1 MPIKHLRQAEVAQRW
16 NVSPRTLERWR
27 WTGQG
32 PRFLK
37 VGGRVVYRVED
48 IEAYET
54 EQSAHQHTAARGTRT
69 GGCAMIVLRHK
80 PLVTEIDLCAWLS
93 QAAPADALEYHRGFL
108 VLDIDPRISGFANG
122 DRLELIA
129 VASRA

>member
-37 VGGRVVYRVED
+37 VGGRVVYRIED
-48 IEAYET
+48 IEAYEVG
-54 EQSAHQHTAARGTRT
+54 QLRT
-69 GGCAMIVLRHK
+69 STVQ
-80 PLVTEIDLCAWLS
+80 PE
-93 QAAPADALEYHRGFL
+93 APAQAGAR
-108 VLDIDPRISGFANG
+108 
-122 DRLELIA
+122 
-129 VASRA
+129 